1 MKKLVILV
9 CVLSIFSLAF
19 FASPARAVEISV
31 SPSSVEVETG
41 QNGRYNIQIYNDYP
55 MSEELVI
62 TVTGP
67 HLEWLNLGGY
77 YTTIGGNSMQDIGLF
92 FYPTLEGKY
101 QYNVIVYAKDH
112 PERID
117 SKAIELT
124 VIPEK
129 EFDVRELKSEITGTQ
144 LLVEAK
150 TSSKSSRTVKIPF
163 DVFDGNGDLVK
174 HFEVT
179 QQVSGMTVVSQ
190 SVELGELLAGNYMV
204 KVEMPEF
211 GVKAQS
217 SFVVSAIHKV
227 VTKRET
233 VSTPLGQDVII
244 TVTNE
249 GNTPED
255 YVASDSVQAN
265 QYVGF
270 VDTPASTVIDGS
282 DVSYNWHV
290 EGLAVGKS
298 VSFVYNISRLPFVIG
313 SFIMIFCLVA
323 ILGMGAV
330 KIRAPSIKKSH
341 VKKRNEHIIVL
352 EIKGPVMSD
361 LKNVIVK
368 DRVTA
373 LGKVLPEFGGP
384 KPVIRETEYGTELFW
399 NLGDMKPRSQI
410 YLSYKVQ
417 PLVEAQL
424 KMPRAF
430 LSYRMSAAENEGK
443 TKVFSREV
451 ILE

>member
-1 MKKLVILV
+1 MKKLVLLV

-19 FASPARAVEISV
+19 FALPARAVEISV

-41 QNGRYNIQIYNDYP
+41 QKGEYNIQIYNDYP
-55 MSEELVI
+55 MSEDLVI

-77 YTTIGGNSMQDIGLF
+77 FTTIGGNNVQDISLF

-101 QYNVIVYAKDH
+101 NYNVIVYAKDH

-117 SKAIELT
+117 SDAIALT

-129 EFDVRELKSEITGTQ
+129 EFNVKELKSEITGTQ
-144 LLVEAK
+144 LLVETK
-150 TSSKSSRTVKIPF
+150 TSSKGSRTVKIPF
-163 DVFDGNGDLVK
+163 DVFDASGNVVK

-179 QQVSGMTVVSQ
+179 KQVSGTGTIAEAF
-190 SVELGELLAGNYMV
+190 ELGELLAGNYMV
-204 KVEMPEF
+204 KVNMPEF

-217 SFVVSAIHKV
+217 TFAVAAVHNV
-227 VTKRET
+227 VTARE
-233 VSTPLGQDVII
+233 VISTPFGQDVII

-270 VDTPASTVIDGS
+270 VDTPSSTLIDGS

-330 KIRAPSIKKSH
+330 KVRAPSIKKRH

-361 LKNVIVK
+361 MKNVIVK

-399 NLGDMKPRSQI
+399 NLGDVKPRSQI
-410 YLSYKVQ
+410 YLSYKIQ

-430 LSYRMSAAENEGK
+430 ISYRMGTEESEGK